1 MLSDLIEGF
10 KSIFMVIPVSD
21 SPKIEPITKNRTD
34 AEALSKDWQNIS
46 NDMTRTLEGVENE

>member
-1 MLSDLIEGF
+1 
-10 KSIFMVIPVSD
+10 MVIPVSD